1 MNMTHSYNPVLVAV
15 SLAIAMLAAF
25 SALDLVGRV
34 NASAGRIRTMWIAGG
49 GIAMGFGIWSMHFIA
64 MLAFSLPVSISYD
77 EPLVVLS
84 LLVAMGAS
92 GFALWTASRSSRSQV
107 RLATAAVAMG
117 VAIAGMHYIG
127 MAAMEMNANITWNW
141 VTWWT
146 SIAIAIVVSYIALN
160 VFVLLGAD
168 GARHIRLLRAAASVV
183 MGFAVAGMH
192 YTGMAAASFSSG
204 EHGMTMVK
212 GAIPPGYLAV
222 AIAIATIV
230 VAGISLTAA
239 MLDRVLAART
249 IEAELR
255 AAKDAA
261 ERTNRAKSEFLSN
274 MSHELRT
281 PLNSVIG
288 FANIILKNK
297 NKTLSEQD
305 IAYMSR
311 IVANG
316 KHLLGLING
325 ILDLSKVEAGRVEL
339 EIAPVSAGD
348 LVREVVAELEGQTAG
363 RDIALSA
370 IVPGD
375 VEVFDADRSK
385 LKQILINLVGNAL
398 KFTQHGSVV
407 VRVARDDKTGRPSR
421 IDVIDTGV
429 GIPADRLEAV
439 FEAFQQA
446 DNTTSR
452 QFGGTGLGLT
462 ITRSLAQMMGFDIR
476 VTSELGKGSTFSIII
491 EEWSAERANTVVTAP
506 TPVEAV
512 SAAANTKGV
521 KARALALIIDD
532 DPDSR
537 SVLSH
542 HLRSLGCEVATA
554 RGADEGIAIARKL
567 KPDLITLDVMMPRKS
582 GVEALHDF
590 QTDPVLRH
598 IPIVLVSVVAEEHR
612 GRVFGVAEFVEK
624 PVTSEVLHDVLDR
637 TVPQLAL
644 VGAESEAN

>member
-1 MNMTHSYNPVLVAV
+1 M
-15 SLAIAMLAAF
+15 I
-25 SALDLVGRV
+25 D
-34 NASAGRIRTMWIAGG
+34 
-49 GIAMGFGIWSMHFIA
+49 
-64 MLAFSLPVSISYD
+64 
-77 EPLVVLS
+77 
-84 LLVAMGAS
+84 
-92 GFALWTASRSSRSQV
+92 
-107 RLATAAVAMG
+107 
-117 VAIAGMHYIG
+117 
-127 MAAMEMNANITWNW
+127 
-141 VTWWT
+141 
-146 SIAIAIVVSYIALN
+146 
-160 VFVLLGAD
+160 
-168 GARHIRLLRAAASVV
+168 RLLS
-183 MGFAVAGMH
+183 
-192 YTGMAAASFSSG
+192 
-204 EHGMTMVK
+204 
-212 GAIPPGYLAV
+212 
-222 AIAIATIV
+222 
-230 VAGISLTAA
+230 
-239 MLDRVLAART
+239 ART
-249 IEAELR
+249 VEAELR

-261 ERTNRAKSEFLSN
+261 EKTNRAKSEFLSN

-325 ILDLSKVEAGRVEL
+325 ILDLSKIEAGRVEL
-339 EIAPVSAGD
+339 EIAPVNAGE
-348 LVREVVAELEGQTAG
+348 LVNEIVLELEGQTTG

-370 IVPGD
+370 IVED
-375 VEVFDADRSK
+375 DIAVFDADRSK
-385 LKQILINLVGNAL
+385 LKQVLINLVGNAL
-398 KFTQHGSVV
+398 KFTQQGSVV
-407 VRVARDDKTGRPSR
+407 VRVARDESTGRPSR

-476 VTSELGKGSTFSIII
+476 VTSEVGKGSTFSVII
-491 EEWSAERANTVVTAP
+491 EEWSAERANALNPAPVV
-506 TPVEAV
+506 VEAK
-512 SAAANTKGV
+512 AAAPAVAGKGS
-521 KARALALIIDD
+521 KKRALALIVDD

-542 HLRSLGCEVATA
+542 HLRSLGCDVATA

-612 GRVFGVAEFVEK
+612 GRVFGVADFVEK

-637 TVPQLAL
+637 TVPHLAL
-644 VGAESEAN
+644 TNTDAGAQ